1 MTCDSLALHTDKY
14 QINMMYA
21 HWKKGTHNNVRV
33 FDLFFRDLPFGNG
46 YAVFA
51 GLERMVNYI
60 NSLRFSEEDIAYLAQ
75 QKENYD
81 PKFLDELRR
90 FRFTGNIRAVGE
102 GTLVF
107 PNEPIIQVEARNFEN
122 KLVETA
128 LLNFMYQTLVAT
140 KAARAKSAAPHLAFL
155 EFGTRRAHETNAA
168 VWGARATYI
177 AGFDATSNM
186 QAGKMFGI
194 PASGTH
200 SHAWVQDYDRE
211 LDAFMGFVDVFPDTA
226 ILLVDTY
233 DTLKSGVPNA
243 IRTAKYLEEKGSK
256 LNGIRID
263 SGDLAY
269 LSKRARKM
277 LDAAG
282 LDYVKIVASSDLDE
296 HKVTSLVAQGAMID
310 IYALGTRVITC
321 VDSPALGSVYKLV
334 AKKNGS
340 EYIPSLKISG
350 NPEKITTPGFK
361 KLYRLINKSTGKAEG
376 DYIANFDED
385 LRATD
390 RIKLFDPVHTW
401 IYKFITNFEAVELL
415 QPVFVNGK
423 QVHNLPPL
431 AHIRSHYNDQRSQFW
446 PEYLRLLNPEIYPVG
461 LSKQVWKI
469 KQKLIAKYVDNK
481 ENKL

>member
-21 HWKKGTHNNVRV
+21 HWKKGTHNQVRV
-33 FDLFFRDLPFGNG
+33 FDLFFRKLPFGNG

-51 GLERMVNYI
+51 GLERMVHYI

-81 PKFLDELRR
+81 QKFLDELRR
-90 FRFTGNIRAVGE
+90 FRFTGNIRAVRE

-128 LLNFMYQTLVAT
+128 FLNFMYQTLVAT
-140 KAARAKSAAPHLAFL
+140 KAARAKSVAPHLTFM
-155 EFGTRRAHETNAA
+155 EFGTRRAHEADAA
-168 VWGARATYI
+168 IWGARATYI

-194 PASGTH
+194 PTSGTH

-211 LDAFMGFVDVFPDTA
+211 LDAFIDFVDVFPDTA

-243 IRTAKYLEEKGSK
+243 IRTAKYLEEKGSR

-269 LSKRARKM
+269 LSKQARKM

-282 LDYVKIVASSDLDE
+282 FDYVKIVASSDLDE
-296 HKVTSLVAQGAMID
+296 HKVASLIAQGAMVD
-310 IYALGTRVITC
+310 IYALGTRVIVC
-321 VDSPALGSVYKLV
+321 ADSPALGGVYKLV
-334 AKKNGS
+334 AKKNGHK
-340 EYIPSLKISG
+340 YIPSLKISG
-350 NPEKITTPGFK
+350 NPEKVTTPGFK
-361 KLYRLINKSTGKAEG
+361 KLYRIINKHTGKAEG
-376 DYIANFDED
+376 DYITNFDED
-385 LRATD
+385 VRAMD

-401 IYKFITNFEAVELL
+401 IYKFVTNFEAVKLLEPIFINGEQVYELPSL
-415 QPVFVNGK
+415 TQ
-423 QVHNLPPL
+423 
-431 AHIRSHYNDQRSQFW
+431 IRKHYTEQLSQFW
-446 PEYLRLLNPEIYPVG
+446 SEYLRLLNPEIYPVG
-461 LSKQVWKI
+461 LSKQVWKT
-469 KQKLIAKYVDNK
+469 KQKLVAKYADIK
-481 ENKL
+481 GKKL

>member
-1 MTCDSLALHTDKY
+1 MIYDSLALHTDKY

-33 FDLFFRDLPFGNG
+33 FDLFFRKLPFGNG

-51 GLERMVNYI
+51 GLEKMVNYI
-60 NSLRFSEEDIAYLAQ
+60 NSLRFSEEDIEYLAQ

-81 PKFLDELRR
+81 QKFLDELRQ
-90 FRFTGNIRAVGE
+90 FRFTGNIRAVRE

-128 LLNFMYQTLVAT
+128 ILNFMYQTLVAT
-140 KAARAKSAAPHLAFL
+140 KAARAKSVAPHLTFM
-155 EFGTRRAHETNAA
+155 EFGTRRAHEADAA

-186 QAGKMFGI
+186 RAGKLFGI
-194 PASGTH
+194 PTSGTH
-200 SHAWVQDYDRE
+200 SHAWVQDYDNE
-211 LDAFMGFVDVFPDTA
+211 LDAFIDFVDVFPDTA

-243 IRTAKYLEEKGSK
+243 IRTAKYLEEKGSR
-256 LNGIRID
+256 LAGIRLD

-269 LSKRARKM
+269 LSKQARKM

-296 HKVTSLVAQGAMID
+296 HKVASLIAQGAMIN
-310 IYALGTRVITC
+310 IYALGTRVIVC
-321 VDSPALGSVYKLV
+321 ADSPALGSVYKLV
-334 AKKNGS
+334 AKKNGHK
-340 EYIPSLKISG
+340 YIPSLKISG

-361 KLYRLINKSTGKAEG
+361 KLYRIINSTTGKAEG

-385 LRATD
+385 VRGLN

-401 IYKFITNFEAVELL
+401 IYKFVTNFEAVELL
-415 QPVFVNGK
+415 EPIFINGE
-423 QVHNLPPL
+423 QIYELPPL
-431 AHIRSHYNDQRSQFW
+431 AQIRRHYTEQLSQFW
-446 PEYLRLLNPEIYPVG
+446 LEYLRLLNPEIYPVG
-461 LSKQVWKI
+461 LSEQVWKT
-469 KQKLIAKYVDNK
+469 KQKLIAKYADIK
-481 ENKL
+481 EKKP